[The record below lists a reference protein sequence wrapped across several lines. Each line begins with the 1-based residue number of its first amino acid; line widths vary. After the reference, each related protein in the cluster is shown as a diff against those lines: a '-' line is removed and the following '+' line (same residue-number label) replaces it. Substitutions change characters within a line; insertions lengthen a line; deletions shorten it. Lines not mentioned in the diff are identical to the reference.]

1 MTLHWIERSGDRQ
14 ISVIDPTIELLR
26 EVVRERPIHW
36 VTA

>member
-1 MTLHWIERSGDRQ
+1 MTLNWIDLSDDRQ